1 MLALYNT
8 QRSVALV
15 CQLCAELDLLAA
27 SCQAMEDQAR
37 LKLAEVSTLNARACT
52 CCIVFMHQC
61 QGCCS
66 MPFPI
71 KAPTSQH

>member
-37 LKLAEVSTLNARACT
+37 LKLAEVRTLSAGNCT
-52 CCIVFMHQC
+52 CLTVFMHQS

-66 MPFPI
+66 MFFPI
-71 KAPTSQH
+71 KASIV